1 MTRSGDHH
9 RFARF
14 LAVGVLN
21 TAFGYAL
28 YALLIWL
35 GLAPQ
40 PALAVSFA
48 IGVMWNYLTHARLV
62 FDQSGY
68 RRVLPYA
75 GAYGLIYLINAVA
88 LQAAQGL
95 IDAAH
100 VAPGALVSF
109 AEARAMIQVAKAG
122 LPGDRVLLV
131 GDMALE
137 QGWCAAGR
145 LAGYVPAARYFA
157 AG

>member
-75 GAYGLIYLINAVA
+75 GAYGLIYLINAGA
-88 LQAAQGL
+88 LQAA
-95 IDAAH
+95 
-100 VAPGALVSF
+100 LV
-109 AEARAMIQVAKAG
+109 AG
-122 LPGDRVLLV
+122 LSPLAAQALLV
-131 GDMALE
+131 LPMAAL
-137 QGWCAAGR
+137 AFILISLVLTGR
-145 LAGYVPAARYFA
+145 MPFLPHPDAKGQDR
-157 AG
+157 